1 MRRSIDDERSGN
13 GLADRKAI
21 TNPKHE
27 HQMARATLSLRQV
40 LTIPYVVLTL
50 LVAAII
56 GGFSYVAG
64 SQAVSAV
71 SEELLRDMVS
81 RISQA
86 VDRHLVGSRVA
97 LDAVFPDG
105 LKAPVSLEAESES
118 LRTRMWVATS
128 LNPDPNNYVYYGNSR
143 GQFAGVVRQ
152 ADGSGEWR
160 SGHSATTPRG
170 LQRFAGLD
178 APLEKATIESRVYD
192 PRQRPWYLRALEARK
207 SAWSPVYVDN
217 RTGELVA
224 TRTKPL
230 FDATGQIEGVAATDV
245 SLKMLNDF
253 VRALRVSQNGVAFVA
268 EQNGDLIASS
278 SDDSTRLSHGQKIR
292 LNAAQSGNA
301 LVRATYTAVADVFKA
316 GLKGSEPQSR
326 IFDGPD
332 GKIYVSVSAI
342 RDNAGLDWITVVAVP
357 RSDFMA
363 GVIDN
368 VTRTV
373 TIAIVAALFAMA
385 LGLWVLNW
393 VSHDLRLLSTAAR
406 RLGEGHLFMP
416 VGIARNDELGELARN
431 FEVMQLSLQTDKLT
445 GVFNRETFEKQV
457 TRRIEEHHS
466 GVRKASFS
474 VLFVDLDHFKRVNDQ
489 LGHQTG
495 NIVLAELADR
505 LKHSLR
511 SGDIVGRY
519 GGDEFVVLLSEIES
533 TAAAQRVREKIEQC
547 MKEPLTSVNAGL
559 AATIHVSASIG
570 MAVYPDSGPDVSSML
585 AAADKEMYERK
596 QAMRPLL

>member
-1 MRRSIDDERSGN
+1 MPR
-13 GLADRKAI
+13 
-21 TNPKHE
+21 TH
-27 HQMARATLSLRQV
+27 LSLRQV
-40 LTIPYVVLTL
+40 LTVPYVALTL
-50 LVAAII
+50 SVAAII

-64 SQAVSAV
+64 SQAVSTV

-97 LDAVFPDG
+97 LDAAFPDG
-105 LKAPVSLEAESES
+105 LKAPVSMEAESDT
-118 LRTRMWVATS
+118 LRNRLWIAAS
-128 LNPDPNNYVYYGNSR
+128 LNPDPNNYVYYGNRR
-143 GQFAGVVRQ
+143 GQFAGVVKN
-152 ADGSGEWR
+152 ADGSGQWR

-170 LQRFAGLD
+170 MQRFAGLD
-178 APLEKATIESRVYD
+178 APLEKAIIESRLYD
-192 PRQRPWYLRALEARK
+192 PRQRPWYQRALEAKK
-207 SAWSPVYVDN
+207 SAWSPIYVDT

-230 FDATGQIEGVAATDV
+230 FDAKGQIEGVAATDV

-278 SDDSTRLSHGQKIR
+278 SDDSTRLSNGQQTR
-292 LNAAQSGNA
+292 LNASQSGNA
-301 LVRATYTAVADVFKA
+301 LVRATYAEVADMFKQ
-316 GLKGSEPQSR
+316 GLRNGRPQSR
-326 IFDGPD
+326 AFDGPA
-332 GKIYVSVSAI
+332 GRIYASVSVI
-342 RDNAGLDWITVVAVP
+342 RDDAGLEWITVVAVP
-357 RSDFMA
+357 RSDFMV
-363 GVIDN
+363 GVTEN
-368 VTRTV
+368 VTRTATV
-373 TIAIVAALFAMA
+373 AIIAALLAIA

-416 VGIARNDELGELARN
+416 VGIARKDELGELARN
-431 FEVMQLSLQTDKLT
+431 FEVMHLSLQTDKLT

-457 TRRIEEHHS
+457 TRRIEEHRS
-466 GVRKASFS
+466 GLRSTSFS

-495 NIVLAELADR
+495 DIVLAELANR
-505 LKHSLR
+505 LKHALR

-519 GGDEFVVLLSEIES
+519 GGDEFVVLLSEIENAS
-533 TAAAQRVREKIEQC
+533 AVQRVREKIEQR
-547 MKEPLTSVNAGL
+547 MTEPLTSLPADV
-559 AATIHVSASIG
+559 AANISVSASIG
-570 MAVYPDSGPDVSSML
+570 LAIYPDSGPDVSSLL

-596 QAMRPLL
+596 QATRQAI

>member
-1 MRRSIDDERSGN
+1 
-13 GLADRKAI
+13 
-21 TNPKHE
+21 
-27 HQMARATLSLRQV
+27 MARAHLSLRQV
-40 LTIPYVVLTL
+40 LTVPYVVLTL

-64 SQAVSAV
+64 SQAVSVV

-81 RISQA
+81 RVSQA

-97 LDAVFPDG
+97 LDAVFPDEM
-105 LKAPVSLEAESES
+105 KAPVSMEAESES
-118 LRTRMWVATS
+118 LRNRMWVATS
-128 LNPDPNNYVYYGNSR
+128 LNPDPNNYVYYGNR
-143 GQFAGVVRQ
+143 LGQFAGVLRN

-170 LQRFAGLD
+170 LQRFVGLNT
-178 APLEKATIESRVYD
+178 PLEKASVESRLYD
-192 PRQRPWYLRALEARK
+192 PRQRPWYLAALEAK
-207 SAWSPVYVDN
+207 KPAWSPVYVDN

-224 TRTKPL
+224 TRVKPL
-230 FDATGQIEGVAATDV
+230 FDANGEIGGVAATDV

-253 VRALRVSQNGVAFVA
+253 VRALRISQNGIAFVA

-301 LVRATYTAVADVFKA
+301 LVRATYAEVMDVFKT
-316 GLKGSEPQSR
+316 GLKDREPQAR
-326 IFDGPD
+326 AFDGPD
-332 GKIYVSVSAI
+332 GRIYASVSTI
-342 RDNAGLDWITVVAVP
+342 RDSAGLEWITVVAVP

-363 GVIDN
+363 GVVEN

-373 TIAIVAALFAMA
+373 TVAAIAALLAMA

-416 VGIARNDELGELARN
+416 VGIARKDELGELARN
-431 FEVMQLSLQTDKLT
+431 FEAMQVSLQTDKLT
-445 GVFNRETFEKQV
+445 RVFNRETFEKQV
-457 TRRIEEHHS
+457 ARRIEEYRS
-466 GVRKASFS
+466 GLRKAHFA

-495 NIVLAELADR
+495 DVVLAELADR
-505 LKHSLR
+505 LRHALR

-533 TAAAQRVREKIEQC
+533 GAAASAVRDKIEQRI
-547 MKEPLTSVNAGL
+547 KEPLTSI
-559 AATIHVSASIG
+559 AAEVAAHLHVTASIG
-570 MAVYPDSGPDVSSML
+570 MAGYPEAGPDVSTLL

-596 QAMRPLL
+596 QAMRGAI

>member
-1 MRRSIDDERSGN
+1 
-13 GLADRKAI
+13 
-21 TNPKHE
+21 
-27 HQMARATLSLRQV
+27 MARATLSLRQV
-40 LTIPYVVLTL
+40 LTVPYVVLTL
-50 LVAAII
+50 AVAAII
-56 GGFSYVAG
+56 GGFSYFAG

-97 LDAVFPDG
+97 LDAAFPEG
-105 LKAPVSLEAESES
+105 LLAPVSMEAEGEN
-118 LRTRMWVATS
+118 LRNRMWIATS

-143 GQFAGVVRQ
+143 GQFAGVLRL
-152 ADGSGEWR
+152 DNGGGEWR

-170 LQRFAGLD
+170 LQRFAGLN
-178 APLEKATIESRVYD
+178 APLEKAMVESRLYD
-192 PRQRPWYLRALEARK
+192 PRQRPWYQRALEVK
-207 SAWSPVYVDN
+207 KPVWSPVYVDN

-230 FDATGQIEGVAATDV
+230 FDVARQIEGVAATDV

-316 GLKGSEPQSR
+316 GLKNGEPQAR
-326 IFDGPD
+326 EFDGPD
-332 GKIYVSVSAI
+332 GKIYASVSAI
-342 RDNAGLDWITVVAVP
+342 RDSAGLDWITVVAVP

-363 GVIDN
+363 GVVDN

-373 TIAIVAALFAMA
+373 TVAIVAALIAIA

-416 VGIARNDELGELARN
+416 VGIARKDELGELARN
-431 FEVMQLSLQTDKLT
+431 FEAMQMSLQTDKLT
-445 GVFNRETFEKQV
+445 GAFNRETFEKQV
-457 TRRIEEHHS
+457 TRRIEEYAS
-466 GVRKASFS
+466 GSRKTSFA

-495 NIVLAELADR
+495 DIVLAELANR
-505 LKHSLR
+505 LKHALR

-519 GGDEFVVLLSEIES
+519 GGDEFVVLLSEIENTDAS
-533 TAAAQRVREKIEQC
+533 QRVREKIEQR
-547 MKEPLTSVNAGL
+547 MMEPLQSIAPDV
-559 AATIHVSASIG
+559 AANVLVSASIG
-570 MAVYPDSGPDVSSML
+570 MAVYPGAGPDVSSML

-596 QAMRPLL
+596 HATRQTI

>member
-1 MRRSIDDERSGN
+1 
-13 GLADRKAI
+13 
-21 TNPKHE
+21 
-27 HQMARATLSLRQV
+27 MARAHLSLRQV
-40 LTIPYVVLTL
+40 LTVPYVALTL

-64 SQAVSAV
+64 SQAVSVV

-81 RISQA
+81 RVSQA

-97 LDAVFPDG
+97 LDAVFPDE
-105 LKAPVSLEAESES
+105 LKAPVSMETESES
-118 LRTRMWVATS
+118 LRNRMWVATS
-128 LNPDPNNYVYYGNSR
+128 LNPDPNNYVYFGNRR
-143 GQFAGVVRQ
+143 GQFAGVLRN

-160 SGHSATTPRG
+160 SGHSETTPRS
-170 LQRFAGLD
+170 LQRFAGLN
-178 APLEKATIESRVYD
+178 APLEKASVESRLYD
-192 PRQRPWYLRALEARK
+192 PRQRPWYIAALEAK
-207 SAWSPVYVDN
+207 KPAWSPVYVDN

-224 TRTKPL
+224 TRVKPV
-230 FDATGQIEGVAATDV
+230 FDANGEIGGVAATDV

-253 VRALRVSQNGVAFVA
+253 VRALRISPNGIAFVA

-301 LVRATYTAVADVFKA
+301 LVRATYAEVIDVFKT
-316 GLKGSEPQSR
+316 GLKEPEPQAR
-326 IFDGPD
+326 AFDGP
-332 GKIYVSVSAI
+332 GGRIYASVNTI
-342 RDNAGLDWITVVAVP
+342 RDSAGLEWITVVAVP

-363 GVIDN
+363 GVVEN

-373 TIAIVAALFAMA
+373 SIAAIAALLAMA

-416 VGIARNDELGELARN
+416 VGIARKDELGELARN
-431 FEVMQLSLQTDKLT
+431 FEAMQVSLQTDKLT
-445 GVFNRETFEKQV
+445 RVFNRETFEKQV
-457 TRRIEEHHS
+457 TRRIEEYRS
-466 GVRKASFS
+466 GLRKAHFA

-495 NIVLAELADR
+495 DVVLAELADR
-505 LKHSLR
+505 LKHALR
-511 SGDIVGRY
+511 SGDIVARY

-533 TAAAQRVREKIEQC
+533 GAAASAVRDKIEQR
-547 MKEPLTSVNAGL
+547 MKEPLTSI
-559 AATIHVSASIG
+559 AAEVAAHLHVSASIG
-570 MAVYPDSGPDVSSML
+570 MAAYPEAGPDVSSL
-585 AAADKEMYERK
+585 IAVADKEMYERK
-596 QAMRPLL
+596 QAMREPI

>member
-1 MRRSIDDERSGN
+1 MAIPEREY
-13 GLADRKAI
+13 
-21 TNPKHE
+21 P
-27 HQMARATLSLRQV
+27 MARPALSLRQV
-40 LTIPYVVLTL
+40 LTVPYVVLTL

-97 LDAVFPDG
+97 LDAVFPEG
-105 LKAPVSLEAESES
+105 QKAPFSMEAESES
-118 LRTRMWVATS
+118 LRNRMWMAAS

-143 GQFAGVVRQ
+143 GQFAGVVRNI
-152 ADGSGEWR
+152 DGSGEWR

-178 APLEKATIESRVYD
+178 APLEKAYVESRLYD
-192 PRQRPWYLRALEARK
+192 PRQRPWYQRALEANK
-207 SAWSPVYVDN
+207 PVWSKVYVDN

-230 FDATGQIEGVAATDV
+230 FDAAGQVEGVAATDV

-278 SDDSTRLSHGQKIR
+278 SDDSTRLSNGQTGR
-292 LNAAQSGNA
+292 LNASQSDNA
-301 LVRATYTAVADVFKA
+301 LVRATYTQVADVFKS
-316 GLKGSEPQSR
+316 GLKNSEPQAR
-326 IFDGPD
+326 VFDGPE
-332 GKIYVSVSAI
+332 GKVYASVSVI
-342 RDNAGLDWITVVAVP
+342 RDSAGLDWITVVAVP

-363 GVIDN
+363 GVVAN
-368 VTRTV
+368 VTRSVTV
-373 TIAIVAALFAMA
+373 AIIAALLAMA

-416 VGIARNDELGELARN
+416 VGIARKDELGELARN

-445 GVFNRETFEKQV
+445 SVFNRDTFEKQV
-457 TRRIEEHHS
+457 TRRIEEYRS
-466 GVRKASFS
+466 GLRQTSFS

-489 LGHQTG
+489 LGHQVG
-495 NIVLAELADR
+495 DVVLAELADR
-505 LKHSLR
+505 LKNALR

-519 GGDEFVVLLSEIES
+519 GGDEFVVLLSDIENA
-533 TAAAQRVREKIEQC
+533 AAAQRVREKIELRI
-547 MKEPLTSVNAGL
+547 KEPLTSIGANT
-559 AATIHVSASIG
+559 ATNMCVTASIG
-570 MAVYPDSGPDVSSML
+570 MAVYPESGPDVSSMF

-596 QAMRPLL
+596 LSSRQTS

>member
-1 MRRSIDDERSGN
+1 
-13 GLADRKAI
+13 
-21 TNPKHE
+21 
-27 HQMARATLSLRQV
+27 MARAHLSLRQV
-40 LTIPYVVLTL
+40 LTVPYVALTL

-56 GGFSYVAG
+56 GGFSYAAG
-64 SQAVSAV
+64 SHAVSTV

-81 RISQA
+81 RVSQA

-97 LDAVFPDG
+97 LDAVFPDD
-105 LKAPVSLEAESES
+105 LKAPVSMEAESES
-118 LRTRMWVATS
+118 LRNRMWVAAS
-128 LNPDPNNYVYYGNSR
+128 LNPDPNNYVYYGNRR
-143 GQFAGVVRQ
+143 GQFAGVLRN

-178 APLEKATIESRVYD
+178 APLEKAFVESRLYD
-192 PRQRPWYLRALEARK
+192 PRQRPWYIAALEAKK
-207 SAWSPVYVDN
+207 SVWSPVYVDN

-224 TRTKPL
+224 TRAKPV
-230 FDATGQIEGVAATDV
+230 FDANGEIGGVAATDV

-253 VRALRVSQNGVAFVA
+253 VRALRVSQNGIAFVA

-301 LVRATYTAVADVFKA
+301 LVRATYAEVMDVFRA
-316 GLKGSEPQSR
+316 GLKDREPQAR
-326 IFDGPD
+326 AFDGP
-332 GKIYVSVSAI
+332 GGRIYASVSTI
-342 RDNAGLDWITVVAVP
+342 RDSAGLEWLTVVAVP

-363 GVIDN
+363 GVVDN

-373 TIAIVAALFAMA
+373 TIAAIAALLAMV

-416 VGIARNDELGELARN
+416 VGIARKDELGELARN
-431 FEVMQLSLQTDKLT
+431 FEAMQVSLQTDKLT

-457 TRRIEEHHS
+457 TRRIEEFRS
-466 GVRKASFS
+466 GLRKAHFA

-495 NIVLAELADR
+495 DIVLAELADR
-505 LKHSLR
+505 LKHALR

-519 GGDEFVVLLSEIES
+519 GGDEFVVLLSEIDN
-533 TAAAQRVREKIEQC
+533 AAAASAVREKIEQR
-547 MKEPLTSVNAGL
+547 MKEPLTSI
-559 AATIHVSASIG
+559 AAEVAAHLQVTASIG
-570 MAVYPDSGPDVSSML
+570 MAAYPGAGPDVATLL

-596 QAMRPLL
+596 QALRGAI

>member
-1 MRRSIDDERSGN
+1 MIW
-13 GLADRKAI
+13 
-21 TNPKHE
+21 P
-27 HQMARATLSLRQV
+27 TLSLRQV
-40 LTIPYVVLTL
+40 LTVPYVVLTL

-105 LKAPVSLEAESES
+105 IKAPVSMEAESEN
-118 LRTRMWVATS
+118 LRNRMWVAAS

-143 GQFAGVVRQ
+143 GQFAGVVRH
-152 ADGSGEWR
+152 AEGVGEWR

-170 LQRFAGLD
+170 VQRFAGLD
-178 APLEKATIESRVYD
+178 APLEKAIVESRLYD
-192 PRQRPWYLRALEARK
+192 PRQRPWYQAALEAK
-207 SAWSPVYVDN
+207 KPTWSPVYVDT

-230 FDATGQIEGVAATDV
+230 FNGTGKIEGVVATDV

-253 VRALRVSQNGVAFVA
+253 VRALRVSQNGVAFVV
-268 EQNGDLIASS
+268 EHNGDLIASS
-278 SDDSTRLSHGQKIR
+278 SDDSTRLSHGQKVR
-292 LNAAQSGNA
+292 LNAAQSGNE
-301 LVRATYTAVADVFKA
+301 LIRTTYAEVAGVFKA
-316 GLKGSEPQSR
+316 GVKNGEAQSR
-326 IFDGPD
+326 VFDGPG
-332 GKIYVSVSAI
+332 GKIYASVSVI
-342 RDNAGLDWITVVAVP
+342 RDSAGLDWITVVAVP

-363 GVIDN
+363 GVVDN

-373 TIAIVAALFAMA
+373 TVAAIAALLAMA

-416 VGIARNDELGELARN
+416 VGIARKDELGELARN

-445 GVFNRETFEKQV
+445 GVFNRDTFEKQV
-457 TRRIEEHHS
+457 ARRIDEHRS
-466 GVRKASFS
+466 GLRKANFS

-495 NIVLAELADR
+495 DIVLSELADR
-505 LKHSLR
+505 LKQSLR

-519 GGDEFVVLLSEIES
+519 GGDEFVVLLIDIEN
-533 TAAAQRVREKIEQC
+533 AAAANRVREKIEQR
-547 MKEPLTSVNAGL
+547 MQEPLTSIKAEL
-559 AATIHVSASIG
+559 ATNLHVSASIG
-570 MAVYPDSGPDVSSML
+570 MATYPEFGPDVSSLL
-585 AAADKEMYERK
+585 AAADKEMYKRK
-596 QAMRPLL
+596 LSTRQGV

>member
-1 MRRSIDDERSGN
+1 
-13 GLADRKAI
+13 
-21 TNPKHE
+21 
-27 HQMARATLSLRQV
+27 MARSTLSLRQV
-40 LTIPYVVLTL
+40 LTLPYVVLTL
-50 LVAAII
+50 LVAGII
-56 GGFSYVAG
+56 GGFSYLAG

-105 LKAPVSLEAESES
+105 GKAPLYLESESES
-118 LRTRMWVATS
+118 LRNRMWVATG
-128 LNPDPNNYVYYGNSR
+128 LNPDPNNYVYYGNTR
-143 GQFAGVVRQ
+143 GQFAGVVRN

-170 LQRFAGLD
+170 LQRFAGLN
-178 APLEKATIESRVYD
+178 APLEKAFVESRLYD
-192 PRQRPWYLRALEARK
+192 ARQRPWYQKAIAAK
-207 SAWSPVYVDN
+207 KPVWSPVYVDN

-224 TRTKPL
+224 TRTKPVL
-230 FDATGQIEGVAATDV
+230 DEAGQIEGVGATDV

-253 VRALRVSQNGVAFVA
+253 VRALHVSQNGVAFVA
-268 EQNGDLIASS
+268 EQNGDLIAST
-278 SDDSTRLSHGQKIR
+278 SDDSTRLSNGQKLR

-301 LVRATYTAVADVFKA
+301 LVRATYAEVADVFKT
-316 GLKGSEPQSR
+316 GLKNTEPQAR
-326 IFDGPD
+326 MFDGPD
-332 GKIYVSVSAI
+332 GKVYASVNVI
-342 RDNAGLDWITVVAVP
+342 RDNAGLEWITVVAVP
-357 RSDFMA
+357 RADFMA

-368 VTRTV
+368 VKRSVTV
-373 TIAIVAALFAMA
+373 AVVAALLAMA

-416 VGIARNDELGELARN
+416 VGIARKDELGELARN

-445 GVFNRETFEKQV
+445 GVFNRDTFEKQV
-457 TRRIEEHHS
+457 TRRIEEFRS
-466 GVRKASFS
+466 GLRKTQFS
-474 VLFVDLDHFKRVNDQ
+474 LLFVDLDHFKRVNDQ
-489 LGHQTG
+489 LGHQVG
-495 NIVLAELADR
+495 DIVLTELAER
-505 LKHSLR
+505 LKHALR

-533 TAAAQRVREKIEQC
+533 VAAAERVREKIEAR
-547 MKEPLTSVNAGL
+547 MREPLTSVSADV
-559 AATIHVSASIG
+559 AAKVRVSASIG
-570 MAVYPDSGPDVSSML
+570 MATYPAAGPDVSTLL

-596 QAMRPLL
+596 QATRPAV

>member
-1 MRRSIDDERSGN
+1 
-13 GLADRKAI
+13 
-21 TNPKHE
+21 
-27 HQMARATLSLRQV
+27 MARATLSLRQV
-40 LTIPYVVLTL
+40 LTVPYVLLTL

-97 LDAVFPDG
+97 LDAVFPDEM
-105 LKAPVSLEAESES
+105 KAPVSMEAESES
-118 LRTRMWVATS
+118 LRNRMWVAAS
-128 LNPDPNNYVYYGNSR
+128 LNPDPNNYVYYGNR
-143 GQFAGVVRQ
+143 LGQFAGVVRN

-160 SGHSATTPRG
+160 SGHSAMTPRG
-170 LQRFAGLD
+170 LQRFAGLN

-192 PRQRPWYLRALEARK
+192 PRQRPWYQRALEAK
-207 SAWSPVYVDN
+207 APAWSPVYLDN

-224 TRTKPL
+224 TRVKPVFNEL
-230 FDATGQIEGVAATDV
+230 GQIDGVVATDV

-268 EQNGDLIASS
+268 EQNGDLIAST
-278 SDDSTRLSHGQKIR
+278 SDDSTRLSHGLKTR
-292 LNAAQSGNA
+292 LNASQSGNA
-301 LVRATYTAVADVFKA
+301 LVRATYTQVADMFKA
-316 GLKGSEPQSR
+316 GLKTDEPHAR
-326 IFDGPD
+326 VFDGPD
-332 GKIYVSVSAI
+332 GKIYASLSVI

-363 GVIDN
+363 GVVDN
-368 VTRTV
+368 VTRTATV
-373 TIAIVAALFAMA
+373 AIVAALLAMA

-416 VGIARNDELGELARN
+416 VGIARKDELGELARN
-431 FEVMQLSLQTDKLT
+431 FEVMQISLQTDKLT

-457 TRRIEEHHS
+457 TRRIEEYAS
-466 GVRKASFS
+466 GLRKMSFS

-489 LGHQTG
+489 LGHQSG
-495 NIVLAELADR
+495 DIVLTELADR
-505 LKHSLR
+505 LKNALR

-519 GGDEFVVLLSEIES
+519 GGDEFVVLLSEIENV
-533 TAAAQRVREKIEQC
+533 AAAHRVREKIQQR
-547 MKEPLTSVNAGL
+547 MMEPLTSISPER
-559 AATIHVSASIG
+559 AANLQVSASIG
-570 MAVYPDSGPDVSSML
+570 LAVYPDAGPDVSSLL

-596 QAMRPLL
+596 QATRQVG

>member
-1 MRRSIDDERSGN
+1 MPR
-13 GLADRKAI
+13 
-21 TNPKHE
+21 TH
-27 HQMARATLSLRQV
+27 LSLRQV
-40 LTIPYVVLTL
+40 LTVPYVALTL
-50 LVAAII
+50 SVAAII

-64 SQAVSAV
+64 SQAVSTV

-97 LDAVFPDG
+97 LDAAFPDG
-105 LKAPVSLEAESES
+105 LKAPVSMEAESDT
-118 LRTRMWVATS
+118 LRNRLWIAAS
-128 LNPDPNNYVYYGNSR
+128 LNPDPNNYVYYGNRR
-143 GQFAGVVRQ
+143 GQFAGVVKN
-152 ADGSGEWR
+152 ADGSGQWR

-170 LQRFAGLD
+170 MQRFAGLD
-178 APLEKATIESRVYD
+178 APLEKAIIESRLYD
-192 PRQRPWYLRALEARK
+192 PRQRPWYQRALEAKK
-207 SAWSPVYVDN
+207 SAWSPIYVDT

-230 FDATGQIEGVAATDV
+230 FDAKGQIEGVAATDV

-278 SDDSTRLSHGQKIR
+278 SDDSTRLSNGQQTR
-292 LNAAQSGNA
+292 LNASQSGNT
-301 LVRATYTAVADVFKA
+301 LVRATYAEVADMFKQ
-316 GLKGSEPQSR
+316 GLRNGRPQSR
-326 IFDGPD
+326 AFDGPA
-332 GKIYVSVSAI
+332 GRIYASVSVI
-342 RDNAGLDWITVVAVP
+342 RDDAGLEWITVVAVP
-357 RSDFMA
+357 RSDFMV
-363 GVIDN
+363 GVTEN
-368 VTRTV
+368 VTRTATV
-373 TIAIVAALFAMA
+373 AIIAALLAIA

-416 VGIARNDELGELARN
+416 VGIARKDELGELARN
-431 FEVMQLSLQTDKLT
+431 FEVMHLSLQTDKLT

-457 TRRIEEHHS
+457 TRRIEEHRS
-466 GVRKASFS
+466 GLRSTSFS

-495 NIVLAELADR
+495 DIVLAELANR
-505 LKHSLR
+505 LKHALR

-519 GGDEFVVLLSEIES
+519 GGDEFVVLLSEIENAS
-533 TAAAQRVREKIEQC
+533 AVQRVREKIEQR
-547 MKEPLTSVNAGL
+547 MTEPLTSLPADV
-559 AATIHVSASIG
+559 AANISVSASIG
-570 MAVYPDSGPDVSSML
+570 LAIYPDSGPDVSALL

-596 QAMRPLL
+596 QATRQAI

>member
-1 MRRSIDDERSGN
+1 MPRS
-13 GLADRKAI
+13 A
-21 TNPKHE
+21 P
-27 HQMARATLSLRQV
+27 SLRQV
-40 LTIPYVVLTL
+40 LTVPYVVLTL
-50 LVAAII
+50 LVAGII
-56 GGFSYVAG
+56 GGLSYFAG

-97 LDAVFPDG
+97 IDAVFPDEI
-105 LKAPVSLEAESES
+105 KAPVSMEAESES
-118 LRTRMWVATS
+118 LRNRMWVATS

-143 GQFAGVVRQ
+143 GQFAGVVRN

-170 LQRFAGLD
+170 LQRFAGLN
-178 APLEKATIESRVYD
+178 APLENAFVESRLYD
-192 PRQRPWYLRALEARK
+192 PRQRPWYQRALEAK
-207 SAWSPVYVDN
+207 KPVWSSVYVDN

-230 FDATGQIEGVAATDV
+230 FDAAGKIEGVAATDV

-301 LVRATYTAVADVFKA
+301 LVRATYAEVADVFRA
-316 GLKGSEPQSR
+316 GVKNNDPQAR
-326 IFDGPD
+326 VFDGPD
-332 GKIYVSVSAI
+332 GKVYASVSAI

-363 GVIDN
+363 GVVDN

-373 TIAIVAALFAMA
+373 TVAIVAALLAIA

-416 VGIARNDELGELARN
+416 VGIARKDELGELARN
-431 FEVMQLSLQTDKLT
+431 FEAMQMSLQTDKLT
-445 GVFNRETFEKQV
+445 GVFNRDTFEKQV
-457 TRRIEEHHS
+457 MRRIEEYRS
-466 GVRKASFS
+466 GLRKVDFS
-474 VLFVDLDHFKRVNDQ
+474 VLFVDIDRFKRVNDQ
-489 LGHQTG
+489 LGHKTG
-495 NIVLAELADR
+495 DIVLAELANR
-505 LKHSLR
+505 LQHALR

-533 TAAAQRVREKIEQC
+533 SAAAHRVREKIEQR
-547 MKEPLTSVNAGL
+547 MKEPLTSIAPEIAVNL
-559 AATIHVSASIG
+559 RVTASIG
-570 MAVYPDSGPDVSSML
+570 LAVYPDAGPDVSSMF
-585 AAADKEMYERK
+585 AAADKEMYARK
-596 QAMRPLL
+596 QATREGF

>member
-1 MRRSIDDERSGN
+1 
-13 GLADRKAI
+13 
-21 TNPKHE
+21 
-27 HQMARATLSLRQV
+27 MARAHLSLRQV
-40 LTIPYVVLTL
+40 LTVPYVVLTL

-64 SQAVSAV
+64 SQAVSVV

-81 RISQA
+81 RVSQA

-97 LDAVFPDG
+97 LDAVFPDE
-105 LKAPVSLEAESES
+105 LKAPVSMEAESES
-118 LRTRMWVATS
+118 LRNRMWVATS
-128 LNPDPNNYVYYGNSR
+128 LNPDPNNYVYYGNRR
-143 GQFAGVVRQ
+143 GQFAGVLRN

-170 LQRFAGLD
+170 LQRFAGLN
-178 APLEKATIESRVYD
+178 APLEKAFVESRLYD
-192 PRQRPWYLRALEARK
+192 PRQRPWYIAALAAKK

-224 TRTKPL
+224 TRVKPI
-230 FDATGQIEGVAATDV
+230 FDALGEIGGVAATDV

-278 SDDSTRLSHGQKIR
+278 SDDSTRLSNGQKIR
-292 LNAAQSGNA
+292 LNAAQSGNP
-301 LVRATYTAVADVFKA
+301 LVRATYAEVMDVFRA
-316 GLKGSEPQSR
+316 RLNDREPQAR
-326 IFDGPD
+326 AFDGP
-332 GKIYVSVSAI
+332 GGRIYASVSTI
-342 RDNAGLDWITVVAVP
+342 RDSAGLEWITVVAVP
-357 RSDFMA
+357 RSDFMV
-363 GVIDN
+363 GVVDN

-373 TIAIVAALFAMA
+373 TIAAIAALLAMV

-416 VGIARNDELGELARN
+416 VGIARKDELGELARN
-431 FEVMQLSLQTDKLT
+431 FEAMQVSLQTDKLT

-457 TRRIEEHHS
+457 TRRIEEHRS
-466 GVRKASFS
+466 GLRKAHFA

-505 LKHSLR
+505 LKRALR

-519 GGDEFVVLLSEIES
+519 GGDEFVVLLSEIEN
-533 TAAAQRVREKIEQC
+533 AAAANAVREKIEQR
-547 MKEPLTSVNAGL
+547 MKEPLTSI
-559 AATIHVSASIG
+559 AAEIAAHLHVTASIG
-570 MAVYPDSGPDVSSML
+570 MAAYPEAGPDVSSL
-585 AAADKEMYERK
+585 IAVADKEMYERK
-596 QAMRPLL
+596 QATRGAI